1 MQIHDFAINLILSV
15 ILIVG
20 VYQFYFL
27 TQRYTFVEV
36 RTFHSRLDERIP
48 FWPTWSWIYSFL
60 YYPAILYIN
69 WLVEDSR
76 QFTIIAFSYIVLLV
90 MQMACFSLFPV
101 STPEHWRSINP
112 GQSWSERFLLFVQ
125 RFDAP
130 SNCFPSMHVSVAM
143 LTALLALGSLGPW
156 VFLFPLLIALSC
168 TFTKQHYLADL
179 PAGALL
185 GWVAYQ
191 VYLLLI

>member
-15 ILIVG
+15 IMIVG

-36 RTFHSRLDERIP
+36 RTFRSRLDEKIP

-185 GWVAYQ
+185 GWLAYQ